1 MILHFSATGFQGV
14 IAEIIGATLALMSK
28 RSSEYTRAIFRGLW
42 SFANG
47 APCASYYV
55 CAGDDKSGAA
65 CLDSKPGIEVA
76 VRKRSSKLEF
86 GTSALN
92 AAYETFLDEG
102 EGSDNLEW
110 VTLSEV

>member
-1 MILHFSATGFQGV
+1 MRQCVILHFSATGFQGV
-14 IAEIIGATLALMSK
+14 IAEIVGATLALMSK

-65 CLDSKPGIEVA
+65 CEVA
-76 VRKRSSKLEF
+76 VRKRNSKLDL
-86 GTSALN
+86 GTNALN
-92 AAYETFLDEG
+92 AAYETLLRAT
-102 EGSDNLEW
+102 LEW
-110 VTLSEV
+110 VTTLSAP